1 MSARAIVEFSI
12 DQNKVNKLKDKIA
25 QSEQF
30 DFNKDEK
37 KLMYKMIGF
46 DLFTVSEL
54 KCIGLLF
61 LAKELYEK
69 QN

>member
-1 MSARAIVEFSI
+1 MEFSI

-61 LAKELYEK
+61 LSKELYEK